1 MMTMNSI
8 VDCEFVRMNILTM
21 IISIAMN
28 MMIVIM
34 IVMIMIMLIHIHND
48 RTPSNAE
55 DPKNAMSF
63 VQPGNL
69 SRETKLK
76 VQAMKML
83 ARWLLAIKGMSG
95 ARQSG
100 METCTCRHC
109 HLFDP

>member
-1 MMTMNSI
+1 MPFLAFILRVNKQKSDLYYGQKWNHDQFRFLTLLI
-8 VDCEFVRMNILTM
+8 CLRPRTPMNI
-21 IISIAMN
+21 
-28 MMIVIM
+28 
-34 IVMIMIMLIHIHND
+34 
-48 RTPSNAE
+48 E

-63 VQPGNL
+63 VQPSNL

-100 METCTCRHC
+100 GDMG
-109 HLFDP
+109 L